1 MTKSDEELGL
11 QFPCQFP
18 LKVMGK
24 NVDALRESIEHIV
37 NKHVAVEHQ
46 LSITERSSKGA
57 RFTSI
62 TITIDAQSRAQLDDL
77 YRAFNSH
84 SDVMMVL

>member
-1 MTKSDEELGL
+1 MTKNDEAPGL

-37 NKHVAVEHQ
+37 NQHVAAEH
-46 LSITERSSKGA
+46 LVSITERSSKGA
-57 RFTSI
+57 RFVSI
-62 TITIDAQSRAQLDDL
+62 TITIDAQRRAQLDDL
-77 YRAFNSH
+77 YRAFNRH
-84 SDVMMVL
+84 SDVIMVL